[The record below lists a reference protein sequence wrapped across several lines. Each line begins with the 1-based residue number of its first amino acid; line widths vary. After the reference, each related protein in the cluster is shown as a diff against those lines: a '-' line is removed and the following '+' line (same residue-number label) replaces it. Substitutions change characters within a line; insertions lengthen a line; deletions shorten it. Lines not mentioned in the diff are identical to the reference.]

1 MLRVHRP
8 GSSEDPSDAESGIKL
23 FPSEFVASAVNMP
36 DADGNLN
43 AFSFVGREYLLPIY
57 DTPHPRVLLQCGRQ
71 VEKST
76 TLGNITLT
84 YTMLRRYF
92 RSLFVSPTQQQTE
105 TFSRDKV
112 SLPIEMSEKLQTFA
126 RGGADVKNNVLYKKF
141 VTGSDITF
149 RYAFLHADRVRGI
162 PADMLLLDE
171 IQDILTEVIPVIE
184 ECLAHSPYKILRY
197 SGTPK
202 SLDNTISYYWNRYST
217 RNEWVIPC
225 DGCGGGDFRK
235 WHAIGYEHIG
245 PDGLTCTKCGS
256 LLNPRHA
263 SAQWASMR
271 SPSWLRNPPV
281 AIPFEGYRIPQVIA
295 PWVEWPGIMDKK
307 KRYTVAQFYNEVLGL
322 GYDSGTKPMTEE
334 TLKANCIPGRP
345 MSAVH
350 KFTRRGPVY
359 MGVDWGTAENS
370 YTVMCIG
377 TYIGS
382 RFTYLYFKRYEG
394 EEAEPER
401 TVSDIMRYADE
412 YNVAIIGVDYGGG
425 FDRNDKLIRH
435 FGIRRIARYQYVNT
449 RRIYFDTTLHRFMVN
464 RTEALMAIINA
475 INRKDEFSLP
485 NWSEFETPF
494 ASDLLSV
501 FTEYNEARR
510 TTVINRTPGTTDDTL
525 HSMTYCFLASMI
537 RHPRPDVMA
546 PIGGPD
552 ER

>member
-1 MLRVHRP
+1 M
-8 GSSEDPSDAESGIKL
+8 
-23 FPSEFVASAVNMP
+23 FPSEFVASAMNMP
-36 DADGNLN
+36 DREGLLK
-43 AFSFVGREYLLPIY
+43 AFSFKGREYLLPIY
-57 DTPHPRVLLQCGRQ
+57 DTPHQRVLLQCGRQ

-105 TFSRDKV
+105 TFSRDKI
-112 SLPIEMSEKLQTFA
+112 SAPIEMSERLQTFA
-126 RGGADVKNNVLYKKF
+126 RGGENVKNNVLYKKF

-202 SLDNTISYYWNRYST
+202 SLDNTISYYWNKFST
-217 RNEWVIPC
+217 QNEWVLPC
-225 DGCGGGDFRK
+225 DSCGGGDYRK
-235 WHAIGYEHIG
+235 WHVIGYDHIG
-245 PDGLTCTKCGS
+245 KDGLVCTNCGAP
-256 LLNPRHA
+256 LNPWHE

-271 SPSWLRNPPV
+271 SEQWLRNPPV

-295 PWVEWPGIMDKK
+295 PWIGWDSVLDKK
-307 KRYTVAQFYNEVLGL
+307 KRYSVAQFYNEVLGL
-322 GYDSGTKPMTEE
+322 GYDSGTKPITAEV
-334 TLKANCIPGRP
+334 LRANC
-345 MSAVH
+345 SARSMVD
-350 KFTRRGPVY
+350 TPRRISGPVY
-359 MGVDWGTAENS
+359 MGVDWGSAENS
-370 YTVMCIG
+370 YTVMSIG
-377 TYIGS
+377 TYIGNK
-382 RFTYLYFKRYEG
+382 FTFLFFKRYEG

-401 TVSDIMRYADE
+401 TVQDIMRYVDLFK
-412 YNVAIIGVDYGGG
+412 VAIVGVDYGGG

-435 FGIRRIARYQYVNT
+435 FGVQRIARYQYVNT

-464 RTEALMAIINA
+464 RTEALMAVINA
-475 INRKDEFSLP
+475 LNRKDEFSLP
-485 NWSEFETPF
+485 RWEDFETPF
-494 ASDLLSV
+494 GTDLMSV

-537 RHPRPDVMA
+537 RHPRPDILA
-546 PIGGPD
+546 PVGGPD
-552 ER
+552 DKKRG